1 MKDMLYISFMNLDL
15 EIAARARWEGGGAK
29 RLAIL
34 AVVRSLGDNT
44 IASALARHRGEG
56 PGFGLMRLALATVI
70 YFLHSRS
77 LAGLALAVPG
87 HDTKAAL
94 AGLAGWSGPTRP
106 FYVGLVPMFFALSG
120 FLVTGSAFRTR
131 ATSTF
136 LAFRALRIFPAL
148 SVEITLS
155 ALILGPIFT
164 TLPWREYFSHPDF
177 VSYFGNIVG
186 LVTFHLP
193 GVFETNRINVV
204 NGNLWTL
211 PPEFHCYLGT
221 ALLMAT
227 GLIYRRFA
235 FSIVLAL
242 VTIVFMILN
251 GAGDFGQDSLAF
263 SGLTMSY
270 YFFVGMLFFHWREY
284 IPIRWW
290 LFVASAVVSYVLLL
304 SRHTIFLAPI
314 FVSYCTMV
322 LGIIDIPEIKCLKNR
337 DYSYGIYLYG
347 YPIAQAWLAAVPGL
361 RGHIYFE
368 PMLAFVTAVL
378 FAAWSWH
385 NIEKPMLMLKDHLPN
400 RFFPARSPA
409 REPGATQATRA

>member
-1 MKDMLYISFMNLDL
+1 MLYISFMSIDL
-15 EIAARARWEGGGAK
+15 EIAARARREAGGAK
-29 RLAIL
+29 KLAIP
-34 AVVRSLGDNT
+34 AVMRSLGDNT

-56 PGFGLMRLALATVI
+56 PGFGLMRLALATLI
-70 YFLHSRS
+70 CFYHSIHLGGGAS
-77 LAGLALAVPG
+77 AVSG
-87 HDTKAAL
+87 QNTQAAL
-94 AGLAGWSGPTRP
+94 AGFTGLTGPTRP
-106 FYVGLVPMFFALSG
+106 FLVVLVPMFFALSG
-120 FLVTGSAFRTR
+120 FLVTGSAFRVR
-131 ATSTF
+131 VTSTF

-148 SVEITLS
+148 SVEVALS

-164 TLPWREYFSHPDF
+164 TLPWREYFSHPNF
-177 VSYFGNIVG
+177 FRYFGNIVG

-193 GVFETNRINVV
+193 GVFETNRITMV

-211 PPEFHCYLGT
+211 PPEFHCYLIT
-221 ALLMAT
+221 ALLMVS
-227 GLIYRRFA
+227 GLIYWRTA
-235 FSIVLAL
+235 FSIVLAP
-242 VTIVFMILN
+242 VTIVFLVLN
-251 GAGDFGQDSLAF
+251 SLGDFGQDSFAF
-263 SGLTMSY
+263 SGATMTY
-270 YFFVGMLFFHWREY
+270 YFFIGMLFFHWKEY

-290 LFVASAVVSYVLLL
+290 LFAISVVASYILLL
-304 SRHTIFLAPI
+304 SRHTIFLAPL
-314 FVSYCTMV
+314 FVSYCTVV
-322 LGIIDIPEIKCLKNR
+322 LGVIDIPEIKWLKNR

-409 REPGATQATRA
+409 REPSAAQASRA